1 MKNRTIFWES
11 FLDGFTMAGF
21 LGRLERP
28 GAPTALC
35 APSQTTL
42 RLPLSEEGAKSCDF
56 VIEGDLG
63 RVSEESLHAVM
74 ELLQREDD
82 ARKRLRSSTQG
93 SVHAAAR

>member
-21 LGRLERP
+21 LGRLEQP

-42 RLPLSEEGAKSCDF
+42 RLSLSEESAKSGDF
-56 VIEGDLG
+56 VVEGDLG
-63 RVSEESLHAVM
+63 SVSEESLHAVM
-74 ELLQREDD
+74 ELLQREDE
-82 ARKRLRSSTQG
+82 ARKRLRRSTEG
-93 SVHAAAR
+93 AVHAAAR

>member
-42 RLPLSEEGAKSCDF
+42 RLPILEAGSKSGDF

-63 RVSEESLHAVM
+63 SVSEESLHAAI

-82 ARKRLRSSTQG
+82 ARKRLRKAPEG
-93 SVHAAAR
+93 AVHAASR